1 MHHLNISQL
10 QLNNMAEVY
19 VCESRSRGKTVNDR
33 LGKGLHA
40 LGKLKKGSMVGQ
52 FVGDVITVEEFK
64 IRDAAG
70 RGGYG
75 IYLREGMVLD
85 CYDAYIRGECL
96 MSYCNTARSSYTYK
110 QVRGCAVG
118 IESMV
123 PNRNNCYARVD
134 GDKARLWVGD
144 RDILEGRE
152 LFWAYG
158 PKYSL

>member
-10 QLNNMAEVY
+10 HLNNMAEVY
-19 VCESRSRGKTVNDR
+19 VCESRSRGKTVSDR

-40 LGKLKKGSMVGQ
+40 LGKLRKGSLVGE
-52 FVGDVITVEEFK
+52 FVGDIITVEEFR

-70 RGGYG
+70 RGGYV
-75 IYLREGMVLD
+75 IYLREGVVLD
-85 CYDAYIRGECL
+85 CYDAYLRGECL

-118 IESMV
+118 VESIV

-134 GDKARLWVGD
+134 GDNARLWVGD

>member
-1 MHHLNISQL
+1 
-10 QLNNMAEVY
+10 MAEVY
-19 VCESRSRGKTVNDR
+19 VCESRSRGKTVSDR

-40 LGKLKKGSMVGQ
+40 LGKLKRGSMIGE

-64 IRDAAG
+64 RRDTAG

-75 IYLREGMVLD
+75 IYLREGVVLD
-85 CYDAYIRGECL
+85 CYDAYLRGECL

-144 RDILEGRE
+144 RDILESRE

>member
-1 MHHLNISQL
+1 MHHLNIYQL

-19 VCESRSRGKTVNDR
+19 VCESRSRGKTVSAR

-40 LGKLKKGSMVGQ
+40 MDKLKKGSLVGE

-64 IRDAAG
+64 TRDAAG

-75 IYLREGMVLD
+75 IYLREGVVLD
-85 CYDAYIRGECL
+85 CYDAYLKGECL

-118 IESMV
+118 VESIV

-144 RDILEGRE
+144 RDVLEGRE